1 MRRLQANLAYLA
13 AIADRSHKPSSQ
25 IPTHPAIMVAPP
37 LVPKPQPTSAI
48 NSPSADLKKDE
59 SEEKDVVEDREA
71 RVETLKAQYKKLQE
85 LFPGVD
91 PKKDSTAQPS
101 NGPPAQ
107 KPQPGQGQ
115 AGDPNAAQKLQND
128 QLRQK
133 MMQQAQAQQHA
144 QQHQQ
149 QQQQHPMQG
158 QIQGQMPGQ
167 MPGQMQGQMPR

>member
-37 LVPKPQPTSAI
+37 LIAKPTQPTSFAS
-48 NSPSADLKKDE
+48 SPSSDTKKEETD
-59 SEEKDVVEDREA
+59 EKDGVLAGEDREK
-71 RVETLKAQYKKLQE
+71 RVETLKSQYKQLQD

-91 PKKDSTAQPS
+91 PKKDSSAQPT
-101 NGPPAQ
+101 NPAAKSQQQAPSQ

-115 AGDPNAAQKLQND
+115 IVDPNAAQKLQND

-133 MMQQAQAQQHA
+133 MMQQAQAQAQA
-144 QQHQQ
+144 QQSH
-149 QQQQHPMQG
+149 MQN
-158 QIQGQMPGQ
+158 
-167 MPGQMQGQMPR
+167 R